1 MLFTLVPTSLSSPLI
16 YRYVTEKWHKRYK
29 NAWKSAL
36 KLSPHS
42 GKPVYLSYC
51 EYYDHLQRE
60 KRSTKANN
68 QAPGSGYEEVGQPAS
83 DAPRAAWCSG
93 EPAAWYGALGS
104 FNILCYIYVLVQHIW
119 KLISLLG
126 CLLAILKCVCVCCF
140 FLLLNFAPN
149 KWFKWNLMPQPY
161 LLV

>member
-104 FNILCYIYVLVQHIW
+104 FNILCYICTCATYLKTNFTAWMFISDFKVCGFCFVFFC
-119 KLISLLG
+119 LILHLTSG
-126 CLLAILKCVCVCCF
+126 
-140 FLLLNFAPN
+140 LNET
-149 KWFKWNLMPQPY
+149 WCHNLIF
-161 LLV
+161 